1 MNHYLVD
8 LPFCTKGKKIK
19 ILCPILKKKKLVE
32 LRGYSSGGKALAC
45 GHKDMSLTTRT
56 HIKSSECS
64 GWYVVVITALG
75 R

>member
-19 ILCPILKKKKLVE
+19 ILCPILKKKLVE

-45 GHKDMSLTTRT
+45 GHKDMSLT
-56 HIKSSECS
+56 
-64 GWYVVVITALG
+64 
-75 R
+75 